1 MRVLQI
7 VEPAY
12 RATLEEQDDTV
23 LWFTRAIRAAGA
35 PADVLL
41 CGTAVNYCV
50 RGQDAEGLRIGGW
63 TQRHPPAIEHEIAK
77 LIESG
82 ARVAALAEDLAERGI
97 VTESALPGIEIL
109 SRKSLG
115 ALCAQYERVW
125 KW

>member
-7 VEPAY
+7 IEPAY

-41 CGTAVNYCV
+41 CGTAVNYSV
-50 RGQDAEGLRIGGW
+50 RGQDAEGFRVGGW
-63 TQRHPPAIEHEIAK
+63 AQLHPPIIEHELTK

-97 VTESALPGIEIL
+97 LTESMLPGIEVL
-109 SRKSLG
+109 GRKSLG
-115 ALCAQYERVW
+115 GLCAQYDRVW